1 MTLIRAIKNCKGET
15 THIQV
20 GCDIL
25 PREDAIKV
33 IHGSVEPEQV
43 TAYVQKWAPNAT
55 KESLIEFI
63 ADILNQ
69 KEDIYNLKTKILGLK
84 K

>member
-1 MTLIRAIKNCKGET
+1 MTVIRAIKDKSGDV
-15 THIQV
+15 THIQI

-25 PREDAIKV
+25 PREDALKV
-33 IHGSVEPEQV
+33 IYGSVEPEEV

-69 KEDIYNLKTKILGLK
+69 KEDIFNLKTKILGLK